1 MSNHECIRKLWV
13 VPLFIALAFLFIIPS
28 TAILLSNN
36 SYFGTTNNL
45 VYGQLDQMN
54 SNVTNSLN
62 IQNMPVKKVHVGD
75 IDIAYKM
82 FGKGDPI
89 LLFNGASDN
98 MDAWDPSFLT
108 GLSSN
113 HTVITFDSRGIANT
127 TTGTKPYSMQQ
138 LANDTAG
145 LLDALKIPKAD
156 VMGYSL
162 GSYIA
167 QAFTTSYP
175 EKVNN
180 LILVAATCGGED
192 GIPAPPDFM
201 KMQNEVVNK
210 SVNNIPTTA
219 DEMKQLVAASL
230 GSGWIKL
237 HPESLDIPEN
247 MTLLQ
252 SKPGL
257 TPETMNNQYNV
268 AFAWV
273 AKNWSG
279 ACDELAKIAKPTLV
293 ITGTDDN
300 YLVPHENALIL
311 AGKIPGAWLVQ
322 IKNAGHAVMNQ
333 YPAEI
338 SKILNTFLS
347 TTTTTTPS
355 N

>member
-1 MSNHECIRKLWV
+1 
-13 VPLFIALAFLFIIPS
+13 
-28 TAILLSNN
+28 
-36 SYFGTTNNL
+36 
-45 VYGQLDQMN
+45 
-54 SNVTNSLN
+54 
-62 IQNMPVKKVHVGD
+62 
-75 IDIAYKM
+75 
-82 FGKGDPI
+82 
-89 LLFNGASDN
+89 
-98 MDAWDPSFLT
+98 MDAWDPSFLK
-108 GLSSN
+108 GLASN
-113 HTVITFDSRGIANT
+113 HTVIAFDSRGLGNT
-127 TTGTKPYSMQQ
+127 TTGSKPYTMQL

-145 LLDALKIPKAD
+145 LLNALKIPKAD

-192 GIPAPPDFM
+192 GIPAPPEFM

-210 SVNNIPTTA
+210 SLNNIPTTA
-219 DEMKQLVAASL
+219 DEMKQLVVASL

-247 MTLLQ
+247 MTLLE

-257 TPETMNNQYNV
+257 TPETMNNQRNV
-268 AFAWV
+268 AFVWV

-300 YLVPHENALIL
+300 YLVPHGNALIL
-311 AGKIPGAWLVQ
+311 AGKIPGAWLAQ
-322 IKNAGHAVMNQ
+322 IKNAGHAVMTQ
-333 YPAEI
+333 YPEEI
-338 SKILNTFLS
+338 GKIMNTFLS
-347 TTTTTTPS
+347 TTHQ
-355 N
+355 NR